1 MFIVENEN
9 YMMAIK
15 FINVWQQ
22 VKLKL
27 LWS

>member
-9 YMMAIK
+9 YTVAIK
-15 FINVWQQ
+15 FINVWEQ

-27 LWS
+27 PWS